1 MSLSRTFATANAPE
15 SGKRGLLPRRVRA
28 LSLLRW
34 AARNRVSVLCVQ
46 ESGTYLSAAV
56 SRVVLKRTAKAK
68 PRQGRRWGRFY
79 APATAHGAGGRRRG
93 NGVVWNRRH
102 WRLVATRVVGVPW
115 HDSPTGAL
123 YIPVVVLAYR
133 RGGQQVVVAS
143 VHAPIKR
150 ADPRGGTRRAIN
162 AKVRELARDCEAMGV
177 PLVVGGDFND
187 GNVRPDVRGSGL
199 KTAAH
204 HGVDWLLTTG
214 KASDDRTHDLKRA
227 RLSDHHAVSA
237 RITF

>member
-1 MSLSRTFATANAPE
+1 MTTRTFATANAPE

-56 SRVVLKRTAKAK
+56 GRVLTKRTTAKGK
-68 PRQGRRWGRFY
+68 VVQRRRWGRFY
-79 APATAHGAGGRRRG
+79 APATAHGEAGRRRG

-102 WRLVATRVVGVPW
+102 WRLVTTRVVSVPW

-123 YIPVVVLAYR
+123 YIPVVVLEDR
-133 RGGQQVVVAS
+133 RSGQQIAVAS
-143 VHAPIKR
+143 VHAPTKR
-150 ADPRGGTRRAIN
+150 ADRSGRTRELIN
-162 AKVRELARDCEAMGV
+162 ARVRGIANEAADRGI

-187 GNVRPDVRGSGL
+187 GAVLDDLRGSGL
-199 KTAAH
+199 KKAAH
-204 HGVDWLLTTG
+204 HKVDWLLTTG
-214 KASDDRTHDLKRA
+214 KASDARTHDLKRA